1 MRPLAVPFVVAPP
14 SGARV
19 RTQLRLDAADERVL
33 RAVGEHLGR
42 LAAVERRLAE
52 GRVSVCRGGRRLAKL
67 RHSVNVGDSDH
78 HGDGDDATLRLTEAA
93 WRTRWQAE
101 RLFLAA
107 DGEADKRW
115 GNETIR
121 VHPDQGWLELRLP
134 APLAYLSNTPDR
146 APTYRLACPV
156 LFHHRTQEWAA
167 QAASGAVRYDLF
179 LDPTRQRWYAD
190 ASWRLP
196 AKQVPSLAAL
206 RQDRALGVDLNATHL
221 DCWVV
226 AVDPGWTSR
235 WGRQYWLE
243 ALNQQTNW
251 PVIVSGHHAAAVVIG
266 RRGLGHRARRREGC
280 AWRRPADRH
289 QKATNSAG
297 GP

>member
-19 RTQLRLDAADERVL
+19 RTRLRLDAADERVL

-121 VHPDQGWLELRLP
+121 VHPD
-134 APLAYLSNTPDR
+134 
-146 APTYRLACPV
+146 
-156 LFHHRTQEWAA
+156 
-167 QAASGAVRYDLF
+167 
-179 LDPTRQRWYAD
+179 
-190 ASWRLP
+190 
-196 AKQVPSLAAL
+196 
-206 RQDRALGVDLNATHL
+206 
-221 DCWVV
+221 
-226 AVDPGWTSR
+226 
-235 WGRQYWLE
+235 
-243 ALNQQTNW
+243 
-251 PVIVSGHHAAAVVIG
+251 
-266 RRGLGHRARRREGC
+266 
-280 AWRRPADRH
+280 
-289 QKATNSAG
+289 
-297 GP
+297 